1 MENIMEERTLFHYT
15 CCAAV
20 LGLLSVM
27 WVVAPAD
34 ARITGITIAAKTSP
48 AFGGQRFGT
57 VGQYEQLGGTAT
69 GEIDQEKTAYR
80 CGSFRF
86 RGG

>member
-1 MENIMEERTLFHYT
+1 MEERTLFHYT
-15 CCAAV
+15 CCVAV

-34 ARITGITIAAKTSP
+34 ARITGITITAKTSP
-48 AFGGQRFGT
+48 TLGDQRFGT